1 MYFLL
6 EKVDSHCYVNLP
18 EGNQLYSSV
27 SYVIY
32 VSCAAVWSRLKVH
45 TFLHTQNHMSL
56 EPPAAIF
63 PPRPA
68 ANSQS
73 TETFAAS
80 ETLVFEGH
88 QPLAMRFQGFFRFF
102 SNKPTKN
109 FIKMDGFSCPMWRKS
124 VWLIRWFLLP
134 FFGQQEVPSAMLQ
147 CVSAVSDRC

>member
-56 EPPAAIF
+56 ETPAAIF

-68 ANSQS
+68 ATSQS
-73 TETFAAS
+73 TEKFAAS
-80 ETLVFEGH
+80 ETQKVFEGH
-88 QPLAMRFQGFFRFF
+88 QPLAMRFQGVFRFF
-102 SNKPTKN
+102 SNKPTKTSSRW
-109 FIKMDGFSCPMWRKS
+109 MVS
-124 VWLIRWFLLP
+124 VAPCEENP
-134 FFGQQEVPSAMLQ
+134 F
-147 CVSAVSDRC
+147 D